1 MYTVGRLNYDPSK
14 AQIIECQRGEGGG
27 GVPKDKRN
35 HFIFALLLVY
45 KL

>member
-27 GVPKDKRN
+27 VFQKIREITLFL
-35 HFIFALLLVY
+35 HY
-45 KL
+45 Y

>member
-27 GVPKDKRN
+27 VPKDKRN

>member
-14 AQIIECQRGEGGG
+14 AQIIECQRGGG